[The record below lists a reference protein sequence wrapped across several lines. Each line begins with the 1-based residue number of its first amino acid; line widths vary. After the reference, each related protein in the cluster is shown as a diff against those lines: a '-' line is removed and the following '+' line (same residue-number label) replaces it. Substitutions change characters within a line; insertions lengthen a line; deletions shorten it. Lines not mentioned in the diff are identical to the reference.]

1 MRLSNIEV
9 KKQNRIN
16 VYKTI
21 LEHDKVSRQ
30 EIASLLSLSLP
41 TVGQNIKELIG
52 LGLVAETGELVSTGG
67 RRASSVSS
75 LPESKIGIGLDI
87 TQNHVSL
94 AASNL
99 KGEVLAH
106 VRIPQKFTNTNEYYQ
121 SAANLTHRFI
131 VQHVKNTDTVL
142 GIGVSV
148 PGIVSH
154 DGKSLQR
161 SHLLNIQHPTEI
173 SLSDCFDYEVWLC
186 NDASAASM
194 AELSVSPDLEHMI
207 YLSLSNSVGGAIIL
221 NRNLVEGNNLHSA
234 EFGHAT
240 IIPEGRPCYCGKQGH
255 FDSYGSALSLASYG
269 DGRLETFFNKLEG
282 KDPLCIKVFDEY
294 LDTLS
299 IMISNIRVVFDCDI
313 VLGGY
318 VGSFLG
324 PYLPEIMALVE
335 NRDTFAEKATYL
347 RTCRYKIE
355 ASAVGASLHF
365 IESFI
370 QSI

>member
-21 LEHDKVSRQ
+21 LNHDKISRQ
-30 EIASLLSLSLP
+30 EIANQLSLSLP
-41 TVGQNIKELIG
+41 TVGQNIKELIT

-87 TQNHVSL
+87 TRNHVSL

-106 VRIPQKFTNTNEYYQ
+106 VRIPYKFSNTNEYYQ
-121 SAANLTHRFI
+121 SAAKLTHRFI
-131 VQHVKNTDTVL
+131 AQNVREPNSIL
-142 GIGVSV
+142 GVGVSI
-148 PGIVSH
+148 PGIVH
-154 DGKSLQR
+154 YDGKSLQR
-161 SHLLNIQHPTEI
+161 SQVLNIREPTEI
-173 SLSDCFDYEVWLC
+173 PLSDYFDYEVRLF

-194 AELSVSPDLEHMI
+194 AELSVSHDLENMI

-221 NRNLVEGNNLHSA
+221 NRRLVEGNNLRSA
-234 EFGHAT
+234 EFGHVT
-240 IIPEGRPCYCGKQGH
+240 IIPGGTQCYCGKQGH
-255 FDSYGSALSLASYG
+255 FDPYGSALNLANYG
-269 DGRLETFFNKLEG
+269 DGRLENFFYKLEV
-282 KDPLCIKVFDEY
+282 KDPVCEKKFSEY
-294 LDTLS
+294 LDSLAL
-299 IMISNIRVVFDCDI
+299 MINNIRIIFDCNI

-324 PYLPEIMALVE
+324 PYLPRLMSMVE
-335 NRDTFAEKATYL
+335 EMDTFKEKAVYL
-347 RTCRYKIE
+347 STCRFKTE
-355 ASAVGASLHF
+355 ASAVGTSLYF
-365 IESFI
+365 IDSFI